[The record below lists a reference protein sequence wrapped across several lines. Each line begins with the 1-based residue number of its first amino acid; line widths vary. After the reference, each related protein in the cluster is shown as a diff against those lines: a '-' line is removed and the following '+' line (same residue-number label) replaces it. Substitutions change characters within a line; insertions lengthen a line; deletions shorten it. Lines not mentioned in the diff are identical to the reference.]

1 MRNPRTVIVDFCTNG
16 LIPVSFVHF
25 QRCSI
30 L

>member
-1 MRNPRTVIVDFCTNG
+1 MRNSRTVIVDCCTND
-16 LIPVSFVHF
+16 LTRVSFVHF